1 MTHDPTPGACLITGG
16 ASLIG
21 SHLADT
27 LLAAGVPE
35 VRLFDNFSLGTPET
49 IRHLAGDARVT
60 LIRGD
65 VLRLNELIDATQ
77 GVTAVCALAG
87 FLTLP
92 MSQNPA
98 LGVAVNT
105 QGVVHTL
112 EACRLAGARRVVFS
126 SSVSA
131 YGNAT
136 AETIVEETPYVS
148 AGLVPA
154 SAVYAT
160 TKLLGEALCA
170 QYAQAYG
177 LEYHVLRFSSVYGAR
192 QHGRAVNA
200 LFMAEAYE
208 QVRRGERPIIVGD
221 GTEVHDYIYVT
232 DVADACA
239 KAMLGPS
246 HGQIMT
252 IATGVDTTLTRVVEI
267 ILEACQARD
276 LTPEYREDRRA
287 VRSAA
292 VAHLGFS
299 RARAEQALG
308 WVPTVGVEEG
318 IRRYIA
324 WRESVV

>member
-1 MTHDPTPGACLITGG
+1 VTHDTTPGAYLITGG

-21 SHLADT
+21 SHLADA
-27 LLAAGVPE
+27 LLAAGAPE

-49 IRHLAGDARVT
+49 IRHLDSDARVT

-65 VLRLNELIDATQ
+65 VLRLNELIDATR
-77 GVTAVCALAG
+77 GVAGVFALAG

-92 MSQNPA
+92 MSRNPA

-105 QGVVHTL
+105 QGIVHTL
-112 EACRLAGARRVVFS
+112 EACRLADARRVVFS

-177 LEYHVLRFSSVYGAR
+177 LEYNVLRFSSVYGAR

-200 LFMAEAYE
+200 VFMAEAYE
-208 QVRRGERPIIVGD
+208 RVRRGERPVIVGD

-239 KAMLGPS
+239 RAMLGPAQ
-246 HGQIMT
+246 GQIMT

-267 ILEACQARD
+267 ILEACQAQG

-299 RARAEQALG
+299 RTRAEQALG
-308 WVPTVGVEEG
+308 WVPRVGVEEG

-324 WRESVV
+324 WRESVA

>member
-1 MTHDPTPGACLITGG
+1 
-16 ASLIG
+16 
-21 SHLADT
+21 
-27 LLAAGVPE
+27 
-35 VRLFDNFSLGTPET
+35 
-49 IRHLAGDARVT
+49 
-60 LIRGD
+60 
-65 VLRLNELIDATQ
+65 
-77 GVTAVCALAG
+77 
-87 FLTLP
+87 
-92 MSQNPA
+92 
-98 LGVAVNT
+98 
-105 QGVVHTL
+105 
-112 EACRLAGARRVVFS
+112 
-126 SSVSA
+126 
-131 YGNAT
+131 
-136 AETIVEETPYVS
+136 
-148 AGLVPA
+148 VPA

-177 LEYHVLRFSSVYGAR
+177 LEYNVLRFSSVYGAR

-200 LFMAEAYE
+200 VFMAEAYE
-208 QVRRGERPIIVGD
+208 RVRRGERPIIVGD

-239 KAMLGPS
+239 RALLGPS

-267 ILEACQARD
+267 ILEACQAQD

-299 RARAEQALG
+299 RARAEQVLG
-308 WVPTVGVEEG
+308 WVPTVRVEEG

-324 WRESVV
+324 WRESVA

>member
-21 SHLADT
+21 SHLADA

-49 IRHLAGDARVT
+49 IRHLGGDARVT

-105 QGVVHTL
+105 EGVVHTL

-177 LEYHVLRFSSVYGAR
+177 LEFNVLRFSSVYGAR

-208 QVRRGERPIIVGD
+208 RVRRGERPVIVGD

-239 KAMLGPS
+239 RALLGPS

-324 WRESVV
+324 WRESVD

>member
-1 MTHDPTPGACLITGG
+1 VTHDTTPGTYLITGG

-21 SHLADT
+21 SHLADA

-65 VLRLNELIDATQ
+65 VLRLNELIDATRRVA
-77 GVTAVCALAG
+77 GVFALAG

-112 EACRLAGARRVVFS
+112 EACRIAGARRIVFS

-131 YGNAT
+131 YGNAM

-177 LEYHVLRFSSVYGAR
+177 LEFNVLRFSSVYGAR

-200 LFMAEAYE
+200 VFMAEAYE
-208 QVRRGERPIIVGD
+208 RVRRGERPVIVGD

-232 DVADACA
+232 DVADACVR
-239 KAMLGPS
+239 AMLGPS
-246 HGQIMT
+246 HGQNMT

-267 ILEACQARD
+267 ILEACHAQD

-287 VRSAA
+287 IRSAA

-299 RARAEQALG
+299 RARAERALG
-308 WVPTVGVEEG
+308 WVPTVRVEEG

-324 WRESVV
+324 WRESVA